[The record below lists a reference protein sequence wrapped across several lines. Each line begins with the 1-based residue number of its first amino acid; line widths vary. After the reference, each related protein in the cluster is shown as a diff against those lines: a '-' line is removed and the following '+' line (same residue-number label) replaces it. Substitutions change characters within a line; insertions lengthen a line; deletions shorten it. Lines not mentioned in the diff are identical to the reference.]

1 MAEVNTKLQ
10 DFYNKGR
17 RDAVNDCD
25 NFLRMVADKYGHLQ
39 VENGVSLQQFLE
51 IVAQQMSKSLGGTG
65 H

>member
-25 NFLRMVADKYGHLQ
+25 NFLRMVADKYGYLQ

-51 IVAQQMSKSLGGTG
+51 IVAQQMSKNLGGSQR
-65 H
+65 